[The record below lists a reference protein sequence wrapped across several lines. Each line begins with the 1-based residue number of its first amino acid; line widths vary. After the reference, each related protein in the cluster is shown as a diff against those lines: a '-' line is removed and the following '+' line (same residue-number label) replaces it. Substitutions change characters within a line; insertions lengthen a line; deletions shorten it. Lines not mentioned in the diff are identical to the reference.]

1 MGNKHSTEH
10 STQPPLPPNTMNSPR
25 TFHLVA
31 GTRAGT
37 RYHQLAPSLCKSVGI
52 KAVLANP
59 AENHTIEKLPA
70 GSVLAIIGSGY
81 HIVAGFSGE
90 NGEKPRGV
98 IPAGGRP
105 DTTVTL
111 DQTIEDIMN
120 ATSVKIRKNPLD
132 TEKSEIKN
140 ALDNLETDDTDSTAR
155 QKLLDQA
162 NDLEKR
168 FKQQLEEEKQKAI
181 NWLKTYSDDP
191 TQISACFVREVKRKA
206 TETPAKPSWVS
217 GLIKFMHDKGVYV
230 DYVIDGGSGKIS
242 VVDETGCCTLNEK
255 YDDNWTIE
263 EYITRVKEAYPD
275 KNIIARLTGKWR
287 SIENERE
294 KQEIIAALEK
304 ADIPTETLAH
314 QKEAEY
320 AALHTLDIVA
330 PYYRDAK
337 HIFTEELGGGSFQAT
352 LFEQRTTEEPE
363 QQ

>member
-1 MGNKHSTEH
+1 MGNYQTTEQIE
-10 STQPPLPPNTMNSPR
+10 QPPSPPNTMNSPR
-25 TFHLVA
+25 TFHLVS

-37 RYHQLAPSLCKSVGI
+37 RYHQVAPSLCQSVGI
-52 KAVLANP
+52 QDVLADP
-59 AENHTIEKLPA
+59 SKHTFVNLSD
-70 GSVLAIIGSGY
+70 GSVIAIIGSGY
-81 HIVAGFSGE
+81 HIVAAFSGE
-90 NGEKPRGV
+90 NGGKPRGV

-111 DQTIEDIMN
+111 DQTIEDIRN

-132 TEKSEIKN
+132 AEKSEIKN
-140 ALDNLETDDTDSTAR
+140 ALDNLEADDTDATSR

-168 FKQQLEEEKQKAI
+168 FEQQLEEEKQKAI
-181 NWLKTYSDDP
+181 NWLNTYSDDP

-217 GLIKFMHDKGVYV
+217 GLIKSMHDNGVYV
-230 DYVIDGGSGKIS
+230 DYVIDVGSGKIS

-287 SIENERE
+287 SLENERE

-352 LFEQRTTEEPE
+352 LFEQRTTEQAR